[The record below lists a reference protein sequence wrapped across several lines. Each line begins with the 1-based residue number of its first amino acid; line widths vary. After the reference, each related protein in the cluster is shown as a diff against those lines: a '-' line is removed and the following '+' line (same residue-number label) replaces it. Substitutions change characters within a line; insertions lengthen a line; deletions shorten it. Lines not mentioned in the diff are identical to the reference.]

1 MSAEAA
7 ARGGLGMADRWR
19 LDEDPAKAAD
29 GAGTS
34 PGGLMADGSAPS
46 TGPTLVRPRAAA
58 ELPAPGVAI
67 AAADGAHSSTRD
79 ELLSIAAALIG
90 QAIELHRGLEEVSS
104 GPRAGDDVDASL
116 AGLVADYERRLIEA
130 ALQRTRG
137 NQAQAARLLRTTER
151 ILGYRVQR
159 YGIDCD
165 LFRD

>member
-1 MSAEAA
+1 MS
-7 ARGGLGMADRWR
+7 
-19 LDEDPAKAAD
+19 
-29 GAGTS
+29 TV
-34 PGGLMADGSAPS
+34 GSAPS

-130 ALQRTRG
+130 ALQRAG
-137 NQAQAARLLRTTER
+137 GIISQAAAELGLSRQALYRRMDKLGIER
-151 ILGYRVQR
+151 
-159 YGIDCD
+159 D
-165 LFRD
+165 